1 MATLIHDRDIE
12 REIIVRR
19 QRLGQDHYDEVWNGV
34 YFMVPAP
41 NIEHQD
47 VMGELS
53 SLFRSVVQEECLGV
67 AYPGINVSDQRLNWK
82 KNFRVPDVAVFLNGT
97 SAINCDTHWFG
108 GPDLAIE
115 VVSKKDRTKKKL
127 GFYGKVGTREILI
140 VDRYPWSLS
149 LFRLAGEELELVA
162 STSVETGVWLELQ
175 VLPLKFRLIAGVDRP
190 RIEVRQNDGSQNW
203 IV

>member
-1 MATLIHDRDIE
+1 MATLIHDRYIE

-34 YFMVPAP
+34 YFMAP
-41 NIEHQD
+41 MANDEHQD
-47 VMGELS
+47 VAGSLY
-53 SLFRSVVQEECLGV
+53 SLFRGVIQEAGLGI
-67 AYPGINVSDQRLNWK
+67 ARPGINLTDRAANWK
-82 KNFRVPDVAVFLNGT
+82 KNYRVPDVAVFLNGT
-97 SAINCDTHWFG
+97 SAINCGTHWFG

-127 GFYGKVGTREILI
+127 GFYGKVGTRELLI
-140 VDRYPWSLS
+140 VDRYPWNLS
-149 LFRLAGEELELVA
+149 WYRLAGEELELVA

-175 VLPLKFRLIAGVDRP
+175 VLPLKLRLIAGVDRP
-190 RIEVRQNDGSQNW
+190 RIEVRQNDGSKNW